1 MDGNKLQIQFAI
13 KELSTS
19 SSLIKGAVAR
29 ALMIFIIDILGI
41 NFDIKYK
48 KILGSLFMN
57 CLRRAIC

>member
-29 ALMIFIIDILGI
+29 ALMTSLYTYLASI
-41 NFDIKYK
+41 FDIKYK
-48 KILGSLFMN
+48 KILGNYL
-57 CLRRAIC
+57 